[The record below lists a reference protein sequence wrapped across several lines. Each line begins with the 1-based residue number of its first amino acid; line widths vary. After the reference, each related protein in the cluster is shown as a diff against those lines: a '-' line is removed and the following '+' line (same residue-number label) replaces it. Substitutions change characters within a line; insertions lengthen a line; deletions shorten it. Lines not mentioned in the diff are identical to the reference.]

1 MTTEYKLTCADTD
14 KALSD
19 CSEDQLYSARAH
31 AWYEYFDNK
40 HDKPFNVSW
49 ADHNYDL
56 NRLRA
61 DCGIDPIEEELRY
74 RGLSPKPVTSFTR
87 VDARFSRKS

>member
-31 AWYEYFDNK
+31 AWSEWFLSK
-40 HDKPFNVSW
+40 EDKPFNVAW
-49 ADHNYDL
+49 CDYKNDL
-56 NRLRA
+56 ERLK
-61 DCGIDPIEEELRY
+61 DETGINPIEDELRY
-74 RGLSPKPVTSFTR
+74 RGLSSKPVTSFTR
-87 VDARFSRKS
+87 VDACFSRK